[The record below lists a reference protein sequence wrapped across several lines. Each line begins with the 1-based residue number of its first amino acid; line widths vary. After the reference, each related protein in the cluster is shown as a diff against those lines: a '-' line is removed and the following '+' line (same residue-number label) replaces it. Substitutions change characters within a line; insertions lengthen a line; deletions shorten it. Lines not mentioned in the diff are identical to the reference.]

1 MSIKYLNPKSYGQVY
16 QRLVNGY
23 RKVKGK
29 DPTGLDLIKIKL
41 EAAEQIRNSEKII
54 KFPEEKITPFYEGRP
69 SKGPQADV
77 KKFPTKNKPAAQT
90 YSSDFLDLLE
100 EFNKI
105 SKNQPSLAEI
115 TGVSNK
121 YPEKTGIVKS
131 TIELLES
138 KDPKSLSREL
148 QRIMKREGTYVDY
161 SDEEVAQILNGFES
175 RTKNKI
181 KPAEEMID
189 KGDFDPSGFAGGGLA
204 YMLGEPV
211 RMFKG
216 GRIGYSVGAGKK
228 GVQGLL
234 DLVKNKFGKKS
245 ITTADKVA
253 RPESAITR
261 DLFKRMSKKLKNKLP
276 KKGEFIEDGE
286 TPDYEYYAELLNDA
300 EDSRGFNVQGDETIE
315 VLEDRLKQL
324 KDEEAYYYGQYKA
337 GKLDPEP
344 GEINRS
350 RLTFLK
356 NKSEEA
362 EMSRDKR
369 LITQDELEEL
379 DSLEKRFEYLDLE
392 EKAQDVNRKLT
403 NSEIERLKEINDSG
417 YVDFQKE
424 IDKINRNKKAYGGR
438 IGYSGGGIV
447 KFLNKVLG
455 KQHLS
460 EIKKTDPQLYKGL
473 LEVAPLFKKR
483 DKEALIKYMQK
494 YLPERSADEIEELVT
509 GPNDKMYGQLI
520 RLGSGRDYK
529 GKQELFKK
537 IDQKEMLENLDVK
550 GRKANAV
557 GGRIGYTNGGI
568 TKTKAD
574 YEKELETKDD
584 YEKEDNKILDILD
597 LQVQGAMSGKQQIEG
612 APPGITSDLKTLEI
626 IANFDIPLDD
636 KINLYAN
643 YQRNKSRN
651 RIEKADQEVY
661 LGEGAYRNREVG
673 LNYNKDGEGFS
684 ADAKYNMDSEE
695 PEFRF
700 KYKKLFGGPKKRAKG
715 GRIGFAA
722 GGIDKVRRAF
732 LKLLGAGAGATAATK
747 TGLFGLLKGKQE
759 AKIATKAAEQ
769 VVKRNEPPAYVFDL
783 VEIIRAKGKD
793 ITKSA
798 QTIERETVKT
808 YKGVDLYET
817 PDGFRIR
824 AEGKSAQ
831 EGGKEIDLMYSQMD
845 EIKDEGL
852 ETQKSFTVTDYE
864 EATVRPDAE
873 GKMKDVDFYVD
884 EADHKELKKIVDEE
898 KNKFKS
904 GGLAYMLGE

>member
-16 QRLVNGY
+16 QKLVNGY

-54 KFPEEKITPFYEGRP
+54 KFPEEKITPFYEERP

-216 GRIGYSVGAGKK
+216 GRIGYSIGAGKK

-245 ITTADKVA
+245 ITTADKIA
-253 RPESAITR
+253 RPEKAITKEMF
-261 DLFKRMSKKLKNKLP
+261 DAFNK
-276 KKGEFIEDGE
+276 
-286 TPDYEYYAELLNDA
+286 
-300 EDSRGFNVQGDETIE
+300 
-315 VLEDRLKQL
+315 
-324 KDEEAYYYGQYKA
+324 
-337 GKLDPEP
+337 
-344 GEINRS
+344 
-350 RLTFLK
+350 
-356 NKSEEA
+356 
-362 EMSRDKR
+362 
-369 LITQDELEEL
+369 
-379 DSLEKRFEYLDLE
+379 
-392 EKAQDVNRKLT
+392 
-403 NSEIERLKEINDSG
+403 RLKEKARGTYRSG
-417 YVDFQKE
+417 ED
-424 IDKINRNKKAYGGR
+424 
-438 IGYSGGGIV
+438 
-447 KFLNKVLG
+447 
-455 KQHLS
+455 
-460 EIKKTDPQLYKGL
+460 LYKIL
-473 LEVAPLFKKR
+473 KKEGITM
-483 DKEALIKYMQK
+483 DQAVKEAIDDMPRLSGDAKYDADAVADVMYEKLGIDPDTLNQYHLLDAYDNAYQQLIKQK
-494 YLPERSADEIEELVT
+494 RKSMYQKAADDSLKKMDPEAET
-509 GPNDKMYGQLI
+509 Y
-520 RLGSGRDYK
+520 
-529 GKQELFKK
+529 
-537 IDQKEMLENLDVK
+537 
-550 GRKANAV
+550 A
-557 GGRIGYTNGGI
+557 
-568 TKTKAD
+568 
-574 YEKELETKDD
+574 KELEYDVQEKISEPGYRGVVTEASDLDDTLKIIKSQKSEATKLR
-584 YEKEDNKILDILD
+584 EKY
-597 LQVQGAMSGKQQIEG
+597 
-612 APPGITSDLKTLEI
+612 PGISKVLL
-626 IANFDIPLDD
+626 D
-636 KINLYAN
+636 KIVKDNN
-643 YQRNKSRN
+643 PQRKAEVLASLDEVLTMMDKGMD
-651 RIEKADQEVY
+651 EKQI
-661 LGEGAYRNREVG
+661 
-673 LNYNKDGEGFS
+673 
-684 ADAKYNMDSEE
+684 MDVL
-695 PEFRF
+695 R
-700 KYKKLFGGPKKRAKG
+700 KTTRTKNATG

>member
-16 QRLVNGY
+16 QKLVNGY

-54 KFPEEKITPFYEGRP
+54 KFPEEKITPFYEERP

-181 KPAEEMID
+181 KPAEEMVD
-189 KGDFDPSGFAGGGLA
+189 EGDFDPSGFAGGGLA

-253 RPESAITR
+253 RPEKAITKEMF
-261 DLFKRMSKKLKNKLP
+261 DAFNK
-276 KKGEFIEDGE
+276 
-286 TPDYEYYAELLNDA
+286 
-300 EDSRGFNVQGDETIE
+300 
-315 VLEDRLKQL
+315 
-324 KDEEAYYYGQYKA
+324 
-337 GKLDPEP
+337 
-344 GEINRS
+344 
-350 RLTFLK
+350 
-356 NKSEEA
+356 
-362 EMSRDKR
+362 
-369 LITQDELEEL
+369 
-379 DSLEKRFEYLDLE
+379 
-392 EKAQDVNRKLT
+392 
-403 NSEIERLKEINDSG
+403 RLKEKTTPDTKNLEKTRGKYGSG
-417 YVDFQKE
+417 ED
-424 IDKINRNKKAYGGR
+424 
-438 IGYSGGGIV
+438 
-447 KFLNKVLG
+447 
-455 KQHLS
+455 
-460 EIKKTDPQLYKGL
+460 LYKI
-473 LEVAPLFKKR
+473 FKKEGITINQAV
-483 DKEALIKYMQK
+483 KEAL
-494 YLPERSADEIEELVT
+494 ADM
-509 GPNDKMYGQLI
+509 P
-520 RLGSGRDYK
+520 RLSG
-529 GKQELFKK
+529 
-537 IDQKEMLENLDVK
+537 
-550 GRKANAV
+550 
-557 GGRIGYTNGGI
+557 
-568 TKTKAD
+568 
-574 YEKELETKDD
+574 
-584 YEKEDNKILDILD
+584 
-597 LQVQGAMSGKQQIEG
+597 
-612 APPGITSDLKTLEI
+612 
-626 IANFDIPLDD
+626 
-636 KINLYAN
+636 
-643 YQRNKSRN
+643 
-651 RIEKADQEVY
+651 
-661 LGEGAYRNREVG
+661 
-673 LNYNKDGEGFS
+673 
-684 ADAKYNMDSEE
+684 DAKYDADAVAEVVYQKLDIDPDTLNQYHVLDVYD
-695 PEFRF
+695 
-700 KYKKLFGGPKKRAKG
+700 KAYNLLTKNKKLTPKESFLKQYFAKKSKEKDMYEQAAQREMDAMEAAADVGMKEPMGLTNEEIYAKYQNKISDDLLKKIVIDDNPQRRAEVMATLDEAMTMMEKGMDPDQILNIIKNTTRTKNAKG
-715 GRIGFAA
+715 GRIGFSV

>member
-204 YMLGEPV
+204 YLLGEEPV
-211 RMFKG
+211 KMGKG
-216 GRIGYSVGAGKK
+216 GRIGYSIGAGKK

-245 ITTADKVA
+245 ITTADKIA

-424 IDKINRNKKAYGGR
+424 IDKINRNKKAY
-438 IGYSGGGIV
+438 
-447 KFLNKVLG
+447 
-455 KQHLS
+455 
-460 EIKKTDPQLYKGL
+460 
-473 LEVAPLFKKR
+473 
-483 DKEALIKYMQK
+483 
-494 YLPERSADEIEELVT
+494 
-509 GPNDKMYGQLI
+509 
-520 RLGSGRDYK
+520 
-529 GKQELFKK
+529 
-537 IDQKEMLENLDVK
+537 
-550 GRKANAV
+550 
-557 GGRIGYTNGGI
+557 
-568 TKTKAD
+568 
-574 YEKELETKDD
+574 
-584 YEKEDNKILDILD
+584 
-597 LQVQGAMSGKQQIEG
+597 
-612 APPGITSDLKTLEI
+612 
-626 IANFDIPLDD
+626 
-636 KINLYAN
+636 
-643 YQRNKSRN
+643 
-651 RIEKADQEVY
+651 
-661 LGEGAYRNREVG
+661 
-673 LNYNKDGEGFS
+673 
-684 ADAKYNMDSEE
+684 
-695 PEFRF
+695 
-700 KYKKLFGGPKKRAKG
+700 G

>member
-16 QRLVNGY
+16 QKLVNGY

-204 YMLGEPV
+204 YMLGEPI

-324 KDEEAYYYGQYKA
+324 KDEEAYYYGLYKA

-424 IDKINRNKKAYGGR
+424 IDKINRNKKAY
-438 IGYSGGGIV
+438 
-447 KFLNKVLG
+447 
-455 KQHLS
+455 
-460 EIKKTDPQLYKGL
+460 
-473 LEVAPLFKKR
+473 
-483 DKEALIKYMQK
+483 
-494 YLPERSADEIEELVT
+494 
-509 GPNDKMYGQLI
+509 
-520 RLGSGRDYK
+520 
-529 GKQELFKK
+529 
-537 IDQKEMLENLDVK
+537 
-550 GRKANAV
+550 
-557 GGRIGYTNGGI
+557 
-568 TKTKAD
+568 
-574 YEKELETKDD
+574 
-584 YEKEDNKILDILD
+584 
-597 LQVQGAMSGKQQIEG
+597 
-612 APPGITSDLKTLEI
+612 
-626 IANFDIPLDD
+626 
-636 KINLYAN
+636 
-643 YQRNKSRN
+643 
-651 RIEKADQEVY
+651 
-661 LGEGAYRNREVG
+661 
-673 LNYNKDGEGFS
+673 
-684 ADAKYNMDSEE
+684 
-695 PEFRF
+695 
-700 KYKKLFGGPKKRAKG
+700 G

>member
-16 QRLVNGY
+16 QKLVNGY

-29 DPTGLDLIKIKL
+29 DPSGLDLIKIKL
-41 EAAEQIRNSEKII
+41 EAAEQIKNSEKII
-54 KFPEEKITPFYEGRP
+54 KFPEEKITPFYEERP

-234 DLVKNKFGKKS
+234 DLVKNKFGKES

-253 RPESAITR
+253 RPEKAITKEMF
-261 DLFKRMSKKLKNKLP
+261 DAFNKRLKEKTKSYKQGDPITSENFGDTSFAPDMTGLNKAREMDDDIVKFRTENPAGKGRFTKAEVIITRLKNTIQGAKNNPDETSDYVLKNFPNMIEELKNKPELANNENVFQTLAVEGLP
-276 KKGEFIEDGE
+276 K
-286 TPDYEYYAELLNDA
+286 N
-300 EDSRGFNVQGDETIE
+300 Q
-315 VLEDRLKQL
+315 RLKVYDDGTVDFETL
-324 KDEEAYYYGQYKA
+324 KPTHQF
-337 GKLDPEP
+337 KLKED
-344 GEINRS
+344 I
-350 RLTFLK
+350 K
-356 NKSEEA
+356 
-362 EMSRDKR
+362 
-369 LITQDELEEL
+369 
-379 DSLEKRFEYLDLE
+379 
-392 EKAQDVNRKLT
+392 RKL
-403 NSEIERLKEINDSG
+403 
-417 YVDFQKE
+417 
-424 IDKINRNKKAYGGR
+424 
-438 IGYSGGGIV
+438 
-447 KFLNKVLG
+447 
-455 KQHLS
+455 
-460 EIKKTDPQLYKGL
+460 
-473 LEVAPLFKKR
+473 
-483 DKEALIKYMQK
+483 
-494 YLPERSADEIEELVT
+494 
-509 GPNDKMYGQLI
+509 
-520 RLGSGRDYK
+520 
-529 GKQELFKK
+529 
-537 IDQKEMLENLDVK
+537 
-550 GRKANAV
+550 NA
-557 GGRIGYTNGGI
+557 
-568 TKTKAD
+568 
-574 YEKELETKDD
+574 E
-584 YEKEDNKILDILD
+584 
-597 LQVQGAMSGKQQIEG
+597 
-612 APPGITSDLKTLEI
+612 
-626 IANFDIPLDD
+626 
-636 KINLYAN
+636 
-643 YQRNKSRN
+643 
-651 RIEKADQEVY
+651 
-661 LGEGAYRNREVG
+661 
-673 LNYNKDGEGFS
+673 
-684 ADAKYNMDSEE
+684 
-695 PEFRF
+695 
-700 KYKKLFGGPKKRAKG
+700 G

-769 VVKRNEPPAYVFDL
+769 VVQRNEPPAYVFDL
-783 VEIIRAKGKD
+783 VKIIRAKGKD

-852 ETQKSFTVTDYE
+852 ETQKTFTVTDYE

-884 EADHKELKKIVDEE
+884 EADHKELQKIVDEE

>member
-16 QRLVNGY
+16 QKLVNGY

-29 DPTGLDLIKIKL
+29 DPSGLDLIKIKL
-41 EAAEQIRNSEKII
+41 EAAEQIKNSEKII
-54 KFPEEKITPFYEGRP
+54 KFPEEKITPFYEERP

-181 KPAEEMID
+181 KPAEEIINE
-189 KGDFDPSGFAGGGLA
+189 GDFDPSGFAGGGLA

-245 ITTADKVA
+245 ITTADKIA

-438 IGYSGGGIV
+438 IG
-447 KFLNKVLG
+447 
-455 KQHLS
+455 
-460 EIKKTDPQLYKGL
+460 
-473 LEVAPLFKKR
+473 
-483 DKEALIKYMQK
+483 
-494 YLPERSADEIEELVT
+494 
-509 GPNDKMYGQLI
+509 
-520 RLGSGRDYK
+520 
-529 GKQELFKK
+529 
-537 IDQKEMLENLDVK
+537 
-550 GRKANAV
+550 
-557 GGRIGYTNGGI
+557 
-568 TKTKAD
+568 
-574 YEKELETKDD
+574 
-584 YEKEDNKILDILD
+584 
-597 LQVQGAMSGKQQIEG
+597 
-612 APPGITSDLKTLEI
+612 
-626 IANFDIPLDD
+626 
-636 KINLYAN
+636 
-643 YQRNKSRN
+643 
-651 RIEKADQEVY
+651 
-661 LGEGAYRNREVG
+661 
-673 LNYNKDGEGFS
+673 
-684 ADAKYNMDSEE
+684 
-695 PEFRF
+695 
-700 KYKKLFGGPKKRAKG
+700 
-715 GRIGFAA
+715 FAA

-884 EADHKELKKIVDEE
+884 EADHKELQKIVDEE

>member
-16 QRLVNGY
+16 QKLVNGY

-29 DPTGLDLIKIKL
+29 DPSGLDLIKIKL
-41 EAAEQIRNSEKII
+41 EAAEQIKNSEKII
-54 KFPEEKITPFYEGRP
+54 KFPEEKITPFYEERP

-189 KGDFDPSGFAGGGLA
+189 EGDFDPSGFAGGGLA

-234 DLVKNKFGKKS
+234 DLVKNKFGKES

-253 RPESAITR
+253 RPEKAITKEMF
-261 DLFKRMSKKLKNKLP
+261 DAFNKRLKEKTKSYKQGDPITSENFGDTSFAPDMTGLNKAREMDDDIVKFRTENPAGKGRFTKAEVIITRLKNTIQGAKNNPDETSDYVLKNFPNMIEELKNKPELANNKNVFQTLAVEGLP
-276 KKGEFIEDGE
+276 K
-286 TPDYEYYAELLNDA
+286 N
-300 EDSRGFNVQGDETIE
+300 Q
-315 VLEDRLKQL
+315 RLKVY
-324 KDEEAYYYGQYKA
+324 DDG
-337 GKLDPEP
+337 
-344 GEINRS
+344 
-350 RLTFLK
+350 T
-356 NKSEEA
+356 
-362 EMSRDKR
+362 
-369 LITQDELEEL
+369 
-379 DSLEKRFEYLDLE
+379 
-392 EKAQDVNRKLT
+392 
-403 NSEIERLKEINDSG
+403 
-417 YVDFQKE
+417 VDFQTLKPTH
-424 IDKINRNKKAYGGR
+424 
-438 IGYSGGGIV
+438 
-447 KFLNKVLG
+447 
-455 KQHLS
+455 Q
-460 EIKKTDPQLYKGL
+460 
-473 LEVAPLFKKR
+473 FK
-483 DKEALIKYMQK
+483 L
-494 YLPERSADEIEELVT
+494 
-509 GPNDKMYGQLI
+509 
-520 RLGSGRDYK
+520 
-529 GKQELFKK
+529 
-537 IDQKEMLENLDVK
+537 
-550 GRKANAV
+550 
-557 GGRIGYTNGGI
+557 
-568 TKTKAD
+568 
-574 YEKELETKDD
+574 
-584 YEKEDNKILDILD
+584 KEDIKR
-597 LQVQGAMSGKQQIEG
+597 K
-612 APPGITSDLKTLEI
+612 
-626 IANFDIPLDD
+626 
-636 KINLYAN
+636 
-643 YQRNKSRN
+643 
-651 RIEKADQEVY
+651 
-661 LGEGAYRNREVG
+661 
-673 LNYNKDGEGFS
+673 LNAE
-684 ADAKYNMDSEE
+684 
-695 PEFRF
+695 
-700 KYKKLFGGPKKRAKG
+700 G

-769 VVKRNEPPAYVFDL
+769 VVQRNEPPAYVFDL
-783 VEIIRAKGKD
+783 VKIIRAKGKD

-852 ETQKSFTVTDYE
+852 ETQKTFTVTDYE

-884 EADHKELKKIVDEE
+884 EADHKELQKIVDEE

>member
-253 RPESAITR
+253 RPEKAITKEMF
-261 DLFKRMSKKLKNKLP
+261 DAFNK
-276 KKGEFIEDGE
+276 
-286 TPDYEYYAELLNDA
+286 
-300 EDSRGFNVQGDETIE
+300 
-315 VLEDRLKQL
+315 
-324 KDEEAYYYGQYKA
+324 
-337 GKLDPEP
+337 
-344 GEINRS
+344 
-350 RLTFLK
+350 
-356 NKSEEA
+356 
-362 EMSRDKR
+362 
-369 LITQDELEEL
+369 
-379 DSLEKRFEYLDLE
+379 
-392 EKAQDVNRKLT
+392 
-403 NSEIERLKEINDSG
+403 RLKEKTRGTYRSG
-417 YVDFQKE
+417 ED
-424 IDKINRNKKAYGGR
+424 
-438 IGYSGGGIV
+438 
-447 KFLNKVLG
+447 
-455 KQHLS
+455 
-460 EIKKTDPQLYKGL
+460 LYKIL
-473 LEVAPLFKKR
+473 KKEGITM
-483 DKEALIKYMQK
+483 DQAVKEAIDDMPRLSGDAKYDADAVADVMYEKLGIDPDTLNQYHLLDAYDNAYQQLIKQK
-494 YLPERSADEIEELVT
+494 RKSMYQKAADDSLKKMDPEAET
-509 GPNDKMYGQLI
+509 Y
-520 RLGSGRDYK
+520 
-529 GKQELFKK
+529 
-537 IDQKEMLENLDVK
+537 
-550 GRKANAV
+550 A
-557 GGRIGYTNGGI
+557 
-568 TKTKAD
+568 
-574 YEKELETKDD
+574 KELEYDVQEKISEPGYRGVVTEASDLDDTLKIIKSQKSEATKLR
-584 YEKEDNKILDILD
+584 EKY
-597 LQVQGAMSGKQQIEG
+597 
-612 APPGITSDLKTLEI
+612 PGISKVLL
-626 IANFDIPLDD
+626 D
-636 KINLYAN
+636 KIVKDNN
-643 YQRNKSRN
+643 PQRKAEVLASLDEVLTMMDKGMD
-651 RIEKADQEVY
+651 EKQI
-661 LGEGAYRNREVG
+661 
-673 LNYNKDGEGFS
+673 
-684 ADAKYNMDSEE
+684 MDVL
-695 PEFRF
+695 R
-700 KYKKLFGGPKKRAKG
+700 KTTRTKNATG

-747 TGLFGLLKGKQE
+747 TGLFGLLKGKKE
-759 AKIATKAAEQ
+759 GKIATKAAEQ

>member
-16 QRLVNGY
+16 QKLVNGY

-29 DPTGLDLIKIKL
+29 DPSGLDLIKIKL
-41 EAAEQIRNSEKII
+41 EAAEQIKNSEKII
-54 KFPEEKITPFYEGRP
+54 KFPEEKITPFYEERP

-189 KGDFDPSGFAGGGLA
+189 EGDFDPSGFAGGGLA

-234 DLVKNKFGKKS
+234 DLVKNKFGKES

-253 RPESAITR
+253 RPEKAITKEMF
-261 DLFKRMSKKLKNKLP
+261 DAFNKRLKEKTKSYKQGDPITSENFGDTSFAPDMTGLNKAREMDDDIVKFRTENPAGKGRFTKAEVIITRLKNTIQGAKNNPDETSDYVLKNFPNMIEELKNKPELANNENVFQTLAVEGLP
-276 KKGEFIEDGE
+276 K
-286 TPDYEYYAELLNDA
+286 N
-300 EDSRGFNVQGDETIE
+300 Q
-315 VLEDRLKQL
+315 RLKVYDDGTVDFETL
-324 KDEEAYYYGQYKA
+324 KPTHQF
-337 GKLDPEP
+337 KLKED
-344 GEINRS
+344 I
-350 RLTFLK
+350 K
-356 NKSEEA
+356 
-362 EMSRDKR
+362 
-369 LITQDELEEL
+369 
-379 DSLEKRFEYLDLE
+379 
-392 EKAQDVNRKLT
+392 RKL
-403 NSEIERLKEINDSG
+403 
-417 YVDFQKE
+417 
-424 IDKINRNKKAYGGR
+424 
-438 IGYSGGGIV
+438 
-447 KFLNKVLG
+447 
-455 KQHLS
+455 
-460 EIKKTDPQLYKGL
+460 
-473 LEVAPLFKKR
+473 
-483 DKEALIKYMQK
+483 
-494 YLPERSADEIEELVT
+494 
-509 GPNDKMYGQLI
+509 
-520 RLGSGRDYK
+520 
-529 GKQELFKK
+529 
-537 IDQKEMLENLDVK
+537 
-550 GRKANAV
+550 NA
-557 GGRIGYTNGGI
+557 
-568 TKTKAD
+568 
-574 YEKELETKDD
+574 E
-584 YEKEDNKILDILD
+584 
-597 LQVQGAMSGKQQIEG
+597 
-612 APPGITSDLKTLEI
+612 
-626 IANFDIPLDD
+626 
-636 KINLYAN
+636 
-643 YQRNKSRN
+643 
-651 RIEKADQEVY
+651 
-661 LGEGAYRNREVG
+661 
-673 LNYNKDGEGFS
+673 
-684 ADAKYNMDSEE
+684 
-695 PEFRF
+695 
-700 KYKKLFGGPKKRAKG
+700 G

-769 VVKRNEPPAYVFDL
+769 VVQRNEPPAYVFDL
-783 VEIIRAKGKD
+783 VKIIRAKGKD

-831 EGGKEIDLMYSQMD
+831 EGGKEIDLMYSKMD
-845 EIKDEGL
+845 EVKDEGL
-852 ETQKSFTVTDYE
+852 ETQKAIKVTDYE

-884 EADHKELKKIVDEE
+884 ETDHKELQKIVDEE
-898 KNKFKS
+898 KSKFKS

>member
-16 QRLVNGY
+16 QKLVNGY

-54 KFPEEKITPFYEGRP
+54 KFPEEKITPFYEERP

-253 RPESAITR
+253 RPEKAITKEMF
-261 DLFKRMSKKLKNKLP
+261 DAFNK
-276 KKGEFIEDGE
+276 
-286 TPDYEYYAELLNDA
+286 
-300 EDSRGFNVQGDETIE
+300 
-315 VLEDRLKQL
+315 
-324 KDEEAYYYGQYKA
+324 
-337 GKLDPEP
+337 
-344 GEINRS
+344 
-350 RLTFLK
+350 
-356 NKSEEA
+356 
-362 EMSRDKR
+362 
-369 LITQDELEEL
+369 
-379 DSLEKRFEYLDLE
+379 
-392 EKAQDVNRKLT
+392 
-403 NSEIERLKEINDSG
+403 RLKEKTTPDTKNLEKTRGKYGSG
-417 YVDFQKE
+417 ED
-424 IDKINRNKKAYGGR
+424 
-438 IGYSGGGIV
+438 
-447 KFLNKVLG
+447 
-455 KQHLS
+455 
-460 EIKKTDPQLYKGL
+460 LYKI
-473 LEVAPLFKKR
+473 FKKEGITINQAV
-483 DKEALIKYMQK
+483 KEAL
-494 YLPERSADEIEELVT
+494 ADM
-509 GPNDKMYGQLI
+509 P
-520 RLGSGRDYK
+520 RLSG
-529 GKQELFKK
+529 
-537 IDQKEMLENLDVK
+537 
-550 GRKANAV
+550 
-557 GGRIGYTNGGI
+557 
-568 TKTKAD
+568 
-574 YEKELETKDD
+574 
-584 YEKEDNKILDILD
+584 
-597 LQVQGAMSGKQQIEG
+597 
-612 APPGITSDLKTLEI
+612 
-626 IANFDIPLDD
+626 
-636 KINLYAN
+636 
-643 YQRNKSRN
+643 
-651 RIEKADQEVY
+651 
-661 LGEGAYRNREVG
+661 
-673 LNYNKDGEGFS
+673 
-684 ADAKYNMDSEE
+684 DAKYDADAVAEVVYQKLDIDPDTLNQYHVLDVYD
-695 PEFRF
+695 
-700 KYKKLFGGPKKRAKG
+700 KAYNLLTKNKKLTPKESFLKQYFAKKSKEKDMYEQAAQREMDAMEAAADVGMKEPMGLTNEEIYAKYQNKISDDLLKKIVIDDNPQRRAEVMATLDEAMTMMEKGMDPDQILNIIKNTTRTKNAKG
-715 GRIGFAA
+715 GRIGFSV

>member
-54 KFPEEKITPFYEGRP
+54 KFPEEKITPFYEERP

-148 QRIMKREGTYVDY
+148 QKIMKREGTYVDY

-189 KGDFDPSGFAGGGLA
+189 EGDFDPSGFAGGGLA

-245 ITTADKVA
+245 ITTADKIA
-253 RPESAITR
+253 RPEKAITK
-261 DLFKRMSKKLKNKLP
+261 DLFDEFNK
-276 KKGEFIEDGE
+276 
-286 TPDYEYYAELLNDA
+286 
-300 EDSRGFNVQGDETIE
+300 
-315 VLEDRLKQL
+315 
-324 KDEEAYYYGQYKA
+324 
-337 GKLDPEP
+337 
-344 GEINRS
+344 
-350 RLTFLK
+350 
-356 NKSEEA
+356 
-362 EMSRDKR
+362 
-369 LITQDELEEL
+369 
-379 DSLEKRFEYLDLE
+379 
-392 EKAQDVNRKLT
+392 
-403 NSEIERLKEINDSG
+403 RLKEKTTPDTKNLEKTRGKYGSGEDFYKILKKEGITINQA
-417 YVDFQKE
+417 V
-424 IDKINRNKKAYGGR
+424 
-438 IGYSGGGIV
+438 
-447 KFLNKVLG
+447 
-455 KQHLS
+455 
-460 EIKKTDPQLYKGL
+460 
-473 LEVAPLFKKR
+473 
-483 DKEALIKYMQK
+483 KEALADMSRLSGDAKYDAEAVAEVVYEKLDIDPDTLNQYHVLDVYDKAYNLLTKNKKLTPKESFLKQYFAKKQK
-494 YLPERSADEIEELVT
+494 E
-509 GPNDKMYGQLI
+509 
-520 RLGSGRDYK
+520 
-529 GKQELFKK
+529 KQETYKDMYQKAADDSLKK
-537 IDQKEMLENLDVK
+537 MDPEAETY
-550 GRKANAV
+550 A
-557 GGRIGYTNGGI
+557 
-568 TKTKAD
+568 
-574 YEKELETKDD
+574 KELEYDVQEKISEPGYRGVVTEASDLDDTLKIIESQKSEATKLREQ
-584 YEKEDNKILDILD
+584 YPGISEALLNKIVKDNNPQRKAEVLASLDEVLTMMD
-597 LQVQGAMSGKQQIEG
+597 KGMDQKQIM
-612 APPGITSDLKTLEI
+612 DVLKNTTRTK
-626 IANFDIPLDD
+626 N
-636 KINLYAN
+636 
-643 YQRNKSRN
+643 
-651 RIEKADQEVY
+651 
-661 LGEGAYRNREVG
+661 
-673 LNYNKDGEGFS
+673 
-684 ADAKYNMDSEE
+684 
-695 PEFRF
+695 
-700 KYKKLFGGPKKRAKG
+700 AKG
-715 GRIGFAA
+715 GRIGFSV

-747 TGLFGLLKGKQE
+747 TGLFGLLKGKKE

>member
-16 QRLVNGY
+16 QKLVNGY

-29 DPTGLDLIKIKL
+29 DPSGLDLIKIKL
-41 EAAEQIRNSEKII
+41 EAAEQIKNSEKII
-54 KFPEEKITPFYEGRP
+54 KFPEEKITPFYEERP

-148 QRIMKREGTYVDY
+148 QKIMKREGTYVDY

-216 GRIGYSVGAGKK
+216 GRIGYSIGAGKK

-234 DLVKNKFGKKS
+234 DLVKNKFGKES

-253 RPESAITR
+253 RPEKAITKEMF
-261 DLFKRMSKKLKNKLP
+261 DAFNKRLKEKTKSYKQGDPITSENFGDTSFAPDMTGLNKAREMDDDIVKFRTENPAGKGRFTKAEVIITRLENTIQGAKNNPDETSDYVLKNFPNMIEELKNKPELANNENVFQTLAVEGLP
-276 KKGEFIEDGE
+276 K
-286 TPDYEYYAELLNDA
+286 N
-300 EDSRGFNVQGDETIE
+300 Q
-315 VLEDRLKQL
+315 RLKVYDDGTVDFETL
-324 KDEEAYYYGQYKA
+324 KPTHQF
-337 GKLDPEP
+337 KLKED
-344 GEINRS
+344 I
-350 RLTFLK
+350 K
-356 NKSEEA
+356 
-362 EMSRDKR
+362 
-369 LITQDELEEL
+369 
-379 DSLEKRFEYLDLE
+379 
-392 EKAQDVNRKLT
+392 RKL
-403 NSEIERLKEINDSG
+403 
-417 YVDFQKE
+417 
-424 IDKINRNKKAYGGR
+424 
-438 IGYSGGGIV
+438 
-447 KFLNKVLG
+447 
-455 KQHLS
+455 
-460 EIKKTDPQLYKGL
+460 
-473 LEVAPLFKKR
+473 
-483 DKEALIKYMQK
+483 
-494 YLPERSADEIEELVT
+494 
-509 GPNDKMYGQLI
+509 
-520 RLGSGRDYK
+520 
-529 GKQELFKK
+529 
-537 IDQKEMLENLDVK
+537 
-550 GRKANAV
+550 NA
-557 GGRIGYTNGGI
+557 
-568 TKTKAD
+568 
-574 YEKELETKDD
+574 E
-584 YEKEDNKILDILD
+584 
-597 LQVQGAMSGKQQIEG
+597 
-612 APPGITSDLKTLEI
+612 
-626 IANFDIPLDD
+626 
-636 KINLYAN
+636 
-643 YQRNKSRN
+643 
-651 RIEKADQEVY
+651 
-661 LGEGAYRNREVG
+661 
-673 LNYNKDGEGFS
+673 
-684 ADAKYNMDSEE
+684 
-695 PEFRF
+695 
-700 KYKKLFGGPKKRAKG
+700 G
-715 GRIGFAA
+715 GRIGFSV

-769 VVKRNEPPAYVFDL
+769 VVQRNEPPAYVFDL

-884 EADHKELKKIVDEE
+884 EADHKELQKIVDEE

>member
-16 QRLVNGY
+16 QKLVNGY

-245 ITTADKVA
+245 ITTADKIA
-253 RPESAITR
+253 RPEKAITKEMF
-261 DLFKRMSKKLKNKLP
+261 DAFNK
-276 KKGEFIEDGE
+276 
-286 TPDYEYYAELLNDA
+286 
-300 EDSRGFNVQGDETIE
+300 
-315 VLEDRLKQL
+315 
-324 KDEEAYYYGQYKA
+324 
-337 GKLDPEP
+337 
-344 GEINRS
+344 
-350 RLTFLK
+350 
-356 NKSEEA
+356 
-362 EMSRDKR
+362 
-369 LITQDELEEL
+369 
-379 DSLEKRFEYLDLE
+379 
-392 EKAQDVNRKLT
+392 
-403 NSEIERLKEINDSG
+403 RLKEKARGTYRSG
-417 YVDFQKE
+417 ED
-424 IDKINRNKKAYGGR
+424 
-438 IGYSGGGIV
+438 
-447 KFLNKVLG
+447 
-455 KQHLS
+455 
-460 EIKKTDPQLYKGL
+460 LYKIL
-473 LEVAPLFKKR
+473 KKEGITM
-483 DKEALIKYMQK
+483 DQAVKEAIDDMPRLSGDAKYDADAVADVMYEKLGIDPDTLNQYHLLDAYDNAYQQLIKQK
-494 YLPERSADEIEELVT
+494 RKSMYQKAADDSLKKMDPEAET
-509 GPNDKMYGQLI
+509 Y
-520 RLGSGRDYK
+520 
-529 GKQELFKK
+529 
-537 IDQKEMLENLDVK
+537 
-550 GRKANAV
+550 A
-557 GGRIGYTNGGI
+557 
-568 TKTKAD
+568 
-574 YEKELETKDD
+574 KELEYDVQEKISEPGYRGVVTEASDLDDTLKIIKSQKSEATKLR
-584 YEKEDNKILDILD
+584 EKY
-597 LQVQGAMSGKQQIEG
+597 
-612 APPGITSDLKTLEI
+612 PGISKVLL
-626 IANFDIPLDD
+626 D
-636 KINLYAN
+636 KIVKDNN
-643 YQRNKSRN
+643 PQRKAEVLASLDEVLTMMDKGMD
-651 RIEKADQEVY
+651 EKQI
-661 LGEGAYRNREVG
+661 
-673 LNYNKDGEGFS
+673 
-684 ADAKYNMDSEE
+684 MDVL
-695 PEFRF
+695 R
-700 KYKKLFGGPKKRAKG
+700 KTTRTKNATG

>member
-16 QRLVNGY
+16 QKLVNGY

-29 DPTGLDLIKIKL
+29 DPSGLDLIKIKL
-41 EAAEQIRNSEKII
+41 EAAEQIKNSEKII
-54 KFPEEKITPFYEGRP
+54 KFPEEKITPFYEERP

-148 QRIMKREGTYVDY
+148 QKIMKREGTYVDY

-189 KGDFDPSGFAGGGLA
+189 EGDFDPSGFAGGGLA

-245 ITTADKVA
+245 ITTADKIA
-253 RPESAITR
+253 RPEKAITK
-261 DLFKRMSKKLKNKLP
+261 DLFDEFNK
-276 KKGEFIEDGE
+276 
-286 TPDYEYYAELLNDA
+286 
-300 EDSRGFNVQGDETIE
+300 
-315 VLEDRLKQL
+315 
-324 KDEEAYYYGQYKA
+324 
-337 GKLDPEP
+337 
-344 GEINRS
+344 
-350 RLTFLK
+350 
-356 NKSEEA
+356 
-362 EMSRDKR
+362 
-369 LITQDELEEL
+369 
-379 DSLEKRFEYLDLE
+379 
-392 EKAQDVNRKLT
+392 
-403 NSEIERLKEINDSG
+403 RLKEKTTPDTKNLEKTRGKYGSGEDFYKILKKEGITINQA
-417 YVDFQKE
+417 V
-424 IDKINRNKKAYGGR
+424 
-438 IGYSGGGIV
+438 
-447 KFLNKVLG
+447 
-455 KQHLS
+455 
-460 EIKKTDPQLYKGL
+460 
-473 LEVAPLFKKR
+473 
-483 DKEALIKYMQK
+483 KEALADMSRLSGDAKYDAEAVAEVVYEKLDIDPDTLNQYHVLDVYDKAYNLLTKNKKLTPKESFLKQYFAKKQK
-494 YLPERSADEIEELVT
+494 E
-509 GPNDKMYGQLI
+509 
-520 RLGSGRDYK
+520 
-529 GKQELFKK
+529 KQEMYKDMYQKAADDSLKK
-537 IDQKEMLENLDVK
+537 MDPEAETY
-550 GRKANAV
+550 A
-557 GGRIGYTNGGI
+557 
-568 TKTKAD
+568 
-574 YEKELETKDD
+574 KELEYDVQEKISEPGYRGVVTEASDLDDTLKIIESQKSEATKLREQ
-584 YEKEDNKILDILD
+584 YPGISEALLNKIVKDNNPQRKAEVLASLDEVLTMMD
-597 LQVQGAMSGKQQIEG
+597 KGMDQKQIM
-612 APPGITSDLKTLEI
+612 DVLKNTTRTK
-626 IANFDIPLDD
+626 N
-636 KINLYAN
+636 
-643 YQRNKSRN
+643 
-651 RIEKADQEVY
+651 
-661 LGEGAYRNREVG
+661 
-673 LNYNKDGEGFS
+673 
-684 ADAKYNMDSEE
+684 
-695 PEFRF
+695 
-700 KYKKLFGGPKKRAKG
+700 AKG
-715 GRIGFAA
+715 GRIGFSV

-747 TGLFGLLKGKQE
+747 TGLFGLLKGKKE
-759 AKIATKAAEQ
+759 TKIATKAAEQ

-783 VEIIRAKGKD
+783 VKIIREKGKD

-808 YKGVDLYET
+808 YKGVELYET

>member
-189 KGDFDPSGFAGGGLA
+189 EGDFDPSGFAGGGLA

-245 ITTADKVA
+245 ITTADKIA
-253 RPESAITR
+253 RPEKAITK
-261 DLFKRMSKKLKNKLP
+261 DLFDEFNK
-276 KKGEFIEDGE
+276 
-286 TPDYEYYAELLNDA
+286 
-300 EDSRGFNVQGDETIE
+300 
-315 VLEDRLKQL
+315 
-324 KDEEAYYYGQYKA
+324 
-337 GKLDPEP
+337 
-344 GEINRS
+344 
-350 RLTFLK
+350 
-356 NKSEEA
+356 
-362 EMSRDKR
+362 
-369 LITQDELEEL
+369 
-379 DSLEKRFEYLDLE
+379 
-392 EKAQDVNRKLT
+392 
-403 NSEIERLKEINDSG
+403 RLKEKTTPDTKNLEKTRGKYGSGEDFYKILKKEGITINQA
-417 YVDFQKE
+417 V
-424 IDKINRNKKAYGGR
+424 
-438 IGYSGGGIV
+438 
-447 KFLNKVLG
+447 
-455 KQHLS
+455 
-460 EIKKTDPQLYKGL
+460 
-473 LEVAPLFKKR
+473 
-483 DKEALIKYMQK
+483 KEALADMPRLSGDAKYDADAVAEVVYEKLDIDPDTLNQYHVDVYDKAYNLLTKNKKLTPKESFLKQYFAKKQK
-494 YLPERSADEIEELVT
+494 E
-509 GPNDKMYGQLI
+509 
-520 RLGSGRDYK
+520 
-529 GKQELFKK
+529 KQETYKDMYQKAADDSLKK
-537 IDQKEMLENLDVK
+537 MDPEAETY
-550 GRKANAV
+550 A
-557 GGRIGYTNGGI
+557 
-568 TKTKAD
+568 
-574 YEKELETKDD
+574 KELEYDVQEKISEPGYRGVVTEASDLDDTLKIIESQKSEATKLREQ
-584 YEKEDNKILDILD
+584 YPGISEALLNKIVKDNNPQRKAEVLASLDEVLTMMD
-597 LQVQGAMSGKQQIEG
+597 KGMDQKQIM
-612 APPGITSDLKTLEI
+612 DVLKNTTRTKN
-626 IANFDIPLDD
+626 AT
-636 KINLYAN
+636 
-643 YQRNKSRN
+643 
-651 RIEKADQEVY
+651 
-661 LGEGAYRNREVG
+661 
-673 LNYNKDGEGFS
+673 
-684 ADAKYNMDSEE
+684 
-695 PEFRF
+695 
-700 KYKKLFGGPKKRAKG
+700 G
-715 GRIGFAA
+715 GRIGFSV

-747 TGLFGLLKGKQE
+747 TGLFGLLKGKKE

>member
-16 QRLVNGY
+16 QKLVNGY

-253 RPESAITR
+253 RPEKAITK
-261 DLFKRMSKKLKNKLP
+261 DLFDEFNK
-276 KKGEFIEDGE
+276 
-286 TPDYEYYAELLNDA
+286 
-300 EDSRGFNVQGDETIE
+300 
-315 VLEDRLKQL
+315 
-324 KDEEAYYYGQYKA
+324 
-337 GKLDPEP
+337 
-344 GEINRS
+344 
-350 RLTFLK
+350 
-356 NKSEEA
+356 
-362 EMSRDKR
+362 
-369 LITQDELEEL
+369 
-379 DSLEKRFEYLDLE
+379 
-392 EKAQDVNRKLT
+392 
-403 NSEIERLKEINDSG
+403 RLKEKTTPDTKNLEKTRGKYGSGEDFYKILKKEGITINQA
-417 YVDFQKE
+417 V
-424 IDKINRNKKAYGGR
+424 
-438 IGYSGGGIV
+438 
-447 KFLNKVLG
+447 
-455 KQHLS
+455 
-460 EIKKTDPQLYKGL
+460 
-473 LEVAPLFKKR
+473 
-483 DKEALIKYMQK
+483 KEALADMPRLSGDAKYDADAVAEVVYEKLDIDPDTLNQYHVLDVYDKAYNLLTKNKKLTPKESFLKQYFAKKQK
-494 YLPERSADEIEELVT
+494 E
-509 GPNDKMYGQLI
+509 
-520 RLGSGRDYK
+520 
-529 GKQELFKK
+529 KQETYKDMYQKAADDSLKK
-537 IDQKEMLENLDVK
+537 MDPEAETY
-550 GRKANAV
+550 A
-557 GGRIGYTNGGI
+557 
-568 TKTKAD
+568 
-574 YEKELETKDD
+574 KELEYDVQEKISEPGYRGVVTEASDLDDTLKIIESQKSEATKLREQ
-584 YEKEDNKILDILD
+584 YPGISEALLNKIVKDNNPQRKAEVLASLDEVLTMMD
-597 LQVQGAMSGKQQIEG
+597 KGMDQKQIM
-612 APPGITSDLKTLEI
+612 DVLKNTTRTKN
-626 IANFDIPLDD
+626 AT
-636 KINLYAN
+636 
-643 YQRNKSRN
+643 
-651 RIEKADQEVY
+651 
-661 LGEGAYRNREVG
+661 
-673 LNYNKDGEGFS
+673 
-684 ADAKYNMDSEE
+684 
-695 PEFRF
+695 
-700 KYKKLFGGPKKRAKG
+700 G
-715 GRIGFAA
+715 GRIGFSV

-747 TGLFGLLKGKQE
+747 TGLFGLLKGKKE

>member
-16 QRLVNGY
+16 QKLVNGY

-54 KFPEEKITPFYEGRP
+54 KFPEEKITPFYEERP

-189 KGDFDPSGFAGGGLA
+189 EGDFDPSGFAGGGLA

-253 RPESAITR
+253 RPEKAITKEMF
-261 DLFKRMSKKLKNKLP
+261 DAFNK
-276 KKGEFIEDGE
+276 
-286 TPDYEYYAELLNDA
+286 
-300 EDSRGFNVQGDETIE
+300 
-315 VLEDRLKQL
+315 
-324 KDEEAYYYGQYKA
+324 
-337 GKLDPEP
+337 
-344 GEINRS
+344 
-350 RLTFLK
+350 
-356 NKSEEA
+356 
-362 EMSRDKR
+362 
-369 LITQDELEEL
+369 
-379 DSLEKRFEYLDLE
+379 
-392 EKAQDVNRKLT
+392 
-403 NSEIERLKEINDSG
+403 RLKEKTTPDTKNLEKTRGKYGSG
-417 YVDFQKE
+417 ED
-424 IDKINRNKKAYGGR
+424 
-438 IGYSGGGIV
+438 
-447 KFLNKVLG
+447 
-455 KQHLS
+455 
-460 EIKKTDPQLYKGL
+460 LYKI
-473 LEVAPLFKKR
+473 FKKEGITINQAV
-483 DKEALIKYMQK
+483 KEAL
-494 YLPERSADEIEELVT
+494 ADM
-509 GPNDKMYGQLI
+509 P
-520 RLGSGRDYK
+520 RLSG
-529 GKQELFKK
+529 
-537 IDQKEMLENLDVK
+537 
-550 GRKANAV
+550 
-557 GGRIGYTNGGI
+557 
-568 TKTKAD
+568 
-574 YEKELETKDD
+574 
-584 YEKEDNKILDILD
+584 
-597 LQVQGAMSGKQQIEG
+597 
-612 APPGITSDLKTLEI
+612 
-626 IANFDIPLDD
+626 
-636 KINLYAN
+636 
-643 YQRNKSRN
+643 
-651 RIEKADQEVY
+651 
-661 LGEGAYRNREVG
+661 
-673 LNYNKDGEGFS
+673 
-684 ADAKYNMDSEE
+684 DAKYDADAVAEVVYQKLDIDPDTLNQYHVLDVYD
-695 PEFRF
+695 
-700 KYKKLFGGPKKRAKG
+700 KAYNLLTKNKKLTPKESFLKQYFAKKSKEKDMYEQAAQREMDAMEAAADVGMKEPMGLTNEEIYAKYQNKISDDLLKKIVIDDNPQRRAEVMATLDEAMTMMEKGMDPDQILNIIKNTTRTKNAKG
-715 GRIGFAA
+715 GRIGFSV

>member
-438 IGYSGGGIV
+438 IG
-447 KFLNKVLG
+447 
-455 KQHLS
+455 
-460 EIKKTDPQLYKGL
+460 
-473 LEVAPLFKKR
+473 
-483 DKEALIKYMQK
+483 
-494 YLPERSADEIEELVT
+494 
-509 GPNDKMYGQLI
+509 
-520 RLGSGRDYK
+520 
-529 GKQELFKK
+529 
-537 IDQKEMLENLDVK
+537 
-550 GRKANAV
+550 
-557 GGRIGYTNGGI
+557 
-568 TKTKAD
+568 
-574 YEKELETKDD
+574 
-584 YEKEDNKILDILD
+584 
-597 LQVQGAMSGKQQIEG
+597 
-612 APPGITSDLKTLEI
+612 
-626 IANFDIPLDD
+626 
-636 KINLYAN
+636 
-643 YQRNKSRN
+643 
-651 RIEKADQEVY
+651 
-661 LGEGAYRNREVG
+661 
-673 LNYNKDGEGFS
+673 FS
-684 ADAKYNMDSEE
+684 V
-695 PEFRF
+695 
-700 KYKKLFGGPKKRAKG
+700 
-715 GRIGFAA
+715 

-793 ITKSA
+793 ITKST

>member
-148 QRIMKREGTYVDY
+148 QKIMKREGTYVDY

-189 KGDFDPSGFAGGGLA
+189 EGDFDPSGFAGGGLA

-253 RPESAITR
+253 RPEKAITKEMF
-261 DLFKRMSKKLKNKLP
+261 DAFNK
-276 KKGEFIEDGE
+276 
-286 TPDYEYYAELLNDA
+286 
-300 EDSRGFNVQGDETIE
+300 
-315 VLEDRLKQL
+315 
-324 KDEEAYYYGQYKA
+324 
-337 GKLDPEP
+337 
-344 GEINRS
+344 
-350 RLTFLK
+350 
-356 NKSEEA
+356 
-362 EMSRDKR
+362 
-369 LITQDELEEL
+369 
-379 DSLEKRFEYLDLE
+379 
-392 EKAQDVNRKLT
+392 
-403 NSEIERLKEINDSG
+403 RLKEKTTPDTKNLEKTRGKYGSG
-417 YVDFQKE
+417 ED
-424 IDKINRNKKAYGGR
+424 
-438 IGYSGGGIV
+438 
-447 KFLNKVLG
+447 
-455 KQHLS
+455 
-460 EIKKTDPQLYKGL
+460 LYKI
-473 LEVAPLFKKR
+473 FKKEGITINQAV
-483 DKEALIKYMQK
+483 KEAL
-494 YLPERSADEIEELVT
+494 ADM
-509 GPNDKMYGQLI
+509 P
-520 RLGSGRDYK
+520 RLSG
-529 GKQELFKK
+529 
-537 IDQKEMLENLDVK
+537 
-550 GRKANAV
+550 
-557 GGRIGYTNGGI
+557 
-568 TKTKAD
+568 
-574 YEKELETKDD
+574 
-584 YEKEDNKILDILD
+584 
-597 LQVQGAMSGKQQIEG
+597 
-612 APPGITSDLKTLEI
+612 
-626 IANFDIPLDD
+626 
-636 KINLYAN
+636 
-643 YQRNKSRN
+643 
-651 RIEKADQEVY
+651 
-661 LGEGAYRNREVG
+661 
-673 LNYNKDGEGFS
+673 
-684 ADAKYNMDSEE
+684 DAKYDADAVAEVVYQKLDIDPDTLNQYHVLDVYD
-695 PEFRF
+695 
-700 KYKKLFGGPKKRAKG
+700 KAYNLLTKNKKLTPKESFLKQYFAKKSKEKDMYEQAAQREMDAMEAAADVGMKEPMGLTNEEIYAKYQNKISDDLLKKIVIDDNPQRRAEVMATLDEAMTMMEKGMDPDQILNIIKNTTRTKNAKG
-715 GRIGFAA
+715 GRIGFSV

-747 TGLFGLLKGKQE
+747 TGLFGLLKGKKE
-759 AKIATKAAEQ
+759 GKIATKAAEQ

>member
-54 KFPEEKITPFYEGRP
+54 KFPEEKITPFYEERP

-245 ITTADKVA
+245 ITTADKIA
-253 RPESAITR
+253 RPESVVTR
-261 DLFKRMSKKLKNKLP
+261 DMFKQFNERMKQKDLQKEYKQGDPITSENFGNTPFAPDTTDLKKAREMKRQLTDD
-276 KKGEFIEDGE
+276 EIEDYEEILGDSE
-286 TPDYEYYAELLNDA
+286 TWMNEGTVEEAEAAVKRRKEYEQQMYSEYKVEKQGRKEL
-300 EDSRGFNVQGDETIE
+300 
-315 VLEDRLKQL
+315 
-324 KDEEAYYYGQYKA
+324 EEAY
-337 GKLDPEP
+337 
-344 GEINRS
+344 
-350 RLTFLK
+350 
-356 NKSEEA
+356 
-362 EMSRDKR
+362 
-369 LITQDELEEL
+369 
-379 DSLEKRFEYLDLE
+379 
-392 EKAQDVNRKLT
+392 
-403 NSEIERLKEINDSG
+403 
-417 YVDFQKE
+417 KE
-424 IDKINRNKKAYGGR
+424 IDFRMTGEDTKYEANELADMLAETRYKTEMSDLPQKTQIDLYGEAYD
-438 IGYSGGGIV
+438 Y
-447 KFLNKVLG
+447 LM
-455 KQHLS
+455 
-460 EIKKTDPQLYKGL
+460 
-473 LEVAPLFKKR
+473 EVKR
-483 DKEALIKYMQK
+483 DAANFKGATNIKTGK
-494 YLPERSADEIEELVT
+494 NIVT
-509 GPNDKMYGQLI
+509 GE
-520 RLGSGRDYK
+520 
-529 GKQELFKK
+529 QEL
-537 IDQKEMLENLDVK
+537 
-550 GRKANAV
+550 
-557 GGRIGYTNGGI
+557 
-568 TKTKAD
+568 
-574 YEKELETKDD
+574 
-584 YEKEDNKILDILD
+584 
-597 LQVQGAMSGKQQIEG
+597 
-612 APPGITSDLKTLEI
+612 
-626 IANFDIPLDD
+626 PLDPTTG
-636 KINLYAN
+636 KP
-643 YQRNKSRN
+643 RK
-651 RIEKADQEVY
+651 
-661 LGEGAYRNREVG
+661 
-673 LNYNKDGEGFS
+673 LNAE
-684 ADAKYNMDSEE
+684 
-695 PEFRF
+695 
-700 KYKKLFGGPKKRAKG
+700 G

-769 VVKRNEPPAYVFDL
+769 VVQRNEPPAYVFDL
-783 VEIIRAKGKD
+783 VKIIRAKGKD

-852 ETQKSFTVTDYE
+852 ETQKTFTVTDYE

-884 EADHKELKKIVDEE
+884 EADHKELQKIVDEE

>member
-16 QRLVNGY
+16 QKLVNGY

-189 KGDFDPSGFAGGGLA
+189 EGDFDPSGFAGGGLA

-245 ITTADKVA
+245 ITTADKIA
-253 RPESAITR
+253 RPEKAITKEMF
-261 DLFKRMSKKLKNKLP
+261 DAFNK
-276 KKGEFIEDGE
+276 
-286 TPDYEYYAELLNDA
+286 
-300 EDSRGFNVQGDETIE
+300 
-315 VLEDRLKQL
+315 
-324 KDEEAYYYGQYKA
+324 
-337 GKLDPEP
+337 
-344 GEINRS
+344 
-350 RLTFLK
+350 
-356 NKSEEA
+356 
-362 EMSRDKR
+362 
-369 LITQDELEEL
+369 
-379 DSLEKRFEYLDLE
+379 
-392 EKAQDVNRKLT
+392 
-403 NSEIERLKEINDSG
+403 RLKEKTTPDTKNLEKTRGKYGSG
-417 YVDFQKE
+417 ED
-424 IDKINRNKKAYGGR
+424 
-438 IGYSGGGIV
+438 
-447 KFLNKVLG
+447 
-455 KQHLS
+455 
-460 EIKKTDPQLYKGL
+460 LYKI
-473 LEVAPLFKKR
+473 FKKEGITINQAV
-483 DKEALIKYMQK
+483 KEAL
-494 YLPERSADEIEELVT
+494 ADM
-509 GPNDKMYGQLI
+509 P
-520 RLGSGRDYK
+520 RLSG
-529 GKQELFKK
+529 
-537 IDQKEMLENLDVK
+537 
-550 GRKANAV
+550 
-557 GGRIGYTNGGI
+557 
-568 TKTKAD
+568 
-574 YEKELETKDD
+574 
-584 YEKEDNKILDILD
+584 
-597 LQVQGAMSGKQQIEG
+597 
-612 APPGITSDLKTLEI
+612 
-626 IANFDIPLDD
+626 
-636 KINLYAN
+636 
-643 YQRNKSRN
+643 
-651 RIEKADQEVY
+651 
-661 LGEGAYRNREVG
+661 
-673 LNYNKDGEGFS
+673 
-684 ADAKYNMDSEE
+684 DAKYDADAVAEVVYQKLDIDPDTLNQYHVLDVYD
-695 PEFRF
+695 
-700 KYKKLFGGPKKRAKG
+700 KAYNLLTKNKKLTPKESFLKQYFAKKSKEKDMYEQAAQREMDAMEAAADVGMKEPMGLTNEEIYAKYQNKISDDLLKKIVIDDNPQRRAEVMATLDEAMTMMEKGMDPDQILNIIKNTTRTKNAKG
-715 GRIGFAA
+715 GRIGFSV

>member
-253 RPESAITR
+253 RPEKAVVK
-261 DLFKRMSKKLKNKLP
+261 DLFDEFNKRFKEKT
-276 KKGEFIEDGE
+276 
-286 TPDYEYYAELLNDA
+286 TPD
-300 EDSRGFNVQGDETIE
+300 T
-315 VLEDRLKQL
+315 
-324 KDEEAYYYGQYKA
+324 KD
-337 GKLDPEP
+337 
-344 GEINRS
+344 
-350 RLTFLK
+350 
-356 NKSEEA
+356 
-362 EMSRDKR
+362 
-369 LITQDELEEL
+369 
-379 DSLEKRFEYLDLE
+379 LEKARGKYGSGEDFY
-392 EKAQDVNRKLT
+392 K
-403 NSEIERLKEINDSG
+403 ILKKEGITINQA
-417 YVDFQKE
+417 V
-424 IDKINRNKKAYGGR
+424 
-438 IGYSGGGIV
+438 
-447 KFLNKVLG
+447 
-455 KQHLS
+455 
-460 EIKKTDPQLYKGL
+460 
-473 LEVAPLFKKR
+473 
-483 DKEALIKYMQK
+483 KEALADMPRLSGDAKYDADAVAEVVYQK
-494 YLPERSADEIEELVT
+494 LDIDPDTLNQYHVLDVY
-509 GPNDKMYGQLI
+509 DKAYNLLTKNKKLTPKESFLKQ
-520 RLGSGRDYK
+520 YFAK
-529 GKQELFKK
+529 KQKEKQETYKDMYQKAADDSLKK
-537 IDQKEMLENLDVK
+537 MDPEAETY
-550 GRKANAV
+550 A
-557 GGRIGYTNGGI
+557 
-568 TKTKAD
+568 
-574 YEKELETKDD
+574 KELEYDVQEKISEPGYRGVVTEASDLDDTLKIIESQKSEATKLREQ
-584 YEKEDNKILDILD
+584 YPGISEALLNKIVKDNNPQRKAEVLASLDEVLTMMD
-597 LQVQGAMSGKQQIEG
+597 KGMDQKQIM
-612 APPGITSDLKTLEI
+612 DVLKNTTRTKN
-626 IANFDIPLDD
+626 AT
-636 KINLYAN
+636 
-643 YQRNKSRN
+643 
-651 RIEKADQEVY
+651 
-661 LGEGAYRNREVG
+661 
-673 LNYNKDGEGFS
+673 
-684 ADAKYNMDSEE
+684 
-695 PEFRF
+695 
-700 KYKKLFGGPKKRAKG
+700 G
-715 GRIGFAA
+715 GRIGFSV

-747 TGLFGLLKGKQE
+747 TGLFGLLKGKKE

>member
-16 QRLVNGY
+16 QKLVNGY

-29 DPTGLDLIKIKL
+29 DPSGLDLIKIKL

-54 KFPEEKITPFYEGRP
+54 KFPEEKITPFYEERP

-189 KGDFDPSGFAGGGLA
+189 EGDFDPSGFAGGGLA

-245 ITTADKVA
+245 ITTADKIA
-253 RPESAITR
+253 RPEKAITKEMF
-261 DLFKRMSKKLKNKLP
+261 DAFNKRLKEKTKSYKQGDPITSENFGDTSFAPDMTGLNKAREMDDDIVKFRTENPAGKGRFTKAEVIITRLKNTIQGAKNNPDETSDYVLKNFPNMIEELKNKPELANNENVFQTLAVEGLP
-276 KKGEFIEDGE
+276 K
-286 TPDYEYYAELLNDA
+286 N
-300 EDSRGFNVQGDETIE
+300 Q
-315 VLEDRLKQL
+315 RLKVYDDGTVDFETL
-324 KDEEAYYYGQYKA
+324 KPTHQF
-337 GKLDPEP
+337 KLKED
-344 GEINRS
+344 I
-350 RLTFLK
+350 K
-356 NKSEEA
+356 
-362 EMSRDKR
+362 
-369 LITQDELEEL
+369 
-379 DSLEKRFEYLDLE
+379 
-392 EKAQDVNRKLT
+392 RKL
-403 NSEIERLKEINDSG
+403 
-417 YVDFQKE
+417 
-424 IDKINRNKKAYGGR
+424 
-438 IGYSGGGIV
+438 
-447 KFLNKVLG
+447 
-455 KQHLS
+455 
-460 EIKKTDPQLYKGL
+460 
-473 LEVAPLFKKR
+473 
-483 DKEALIKYMQK
+483 
-494 YLPERSADEIEELVT
+494 
-509 GPNDKMYGQLI
+509 
-520 RLGSGRDYK
+520 
-529 GKQELFKK
+529 
-537 IDQKEMLENLDVK
+537 
-550 GRKANAV
+550 NA
-557 GGRIGYTNGGI
+557 
-568 TKTKAD
+568 
-574 YEKELETKDD
+574 E
-584 YEKEDNKILDILD
+584 
-597 LQVQGAMSGKQQIEG
+597 
-612 APPGITSDLKTLEI
+612 
-626 IANFDIPLDD
+626 
-636 KINLYAN
+636 
-643 YQRNKSRN
+643 
-651 RIEKADQEVY
+651 
-661 LGEGAYRNREVG
+661 
-673 LNYNKDGEGFS
+673 
-684 ADAKYNMDSEE
+684 
-695 PEFRF
+695 
-700 KYKKLFGGPKKRAKG
+700 G
-715 GRIGFAA
+715 GRIGFSV

-747 TGLFGLLKGKQE
+747 TGLFGLLKGKKE

>member
-16 QRLVNGY
+16 QKLVNGY

-29 DPTGLDLIKIKL
+29 DPSGLDLIKIKL
-41 EAAEQIRNSEKII
+41 EAAEQIKNSEKII
-54 KFPEEKITPFYEGRP
+54 KFPEEKITPFYEERP

-148 QRIMKREGTYVDY
+148 QKIMKREGTYVDY

-181 KPAEEMID
+181 KPAEEIINE
-189 KGDFDPSGFAGGGLA
+189 GDFDPSGFAGGGLA

-234 DLVKNKFGKKS
+234 DLVKNKFGKES

-253 RPESAITR
+253 RPEKAITKEMF
-261 DLFKRMSKKLKNKLP
+261 DAFNKRLKEKTKSYKQGDPITSENFGDTSFAPDMTGLNKAREMDDDIVKFRTENPAGKGRFTKAEVIITRLKNTIQGAKNNPDETSDYVLKNFPNMIEELKNKPELANNENVFQTLAVEGLP
-276 KKGEFIEDGE
+276 K
-286 TPDYEYYAELLNDA
+286 N
-300 EDSRGFNVQGDETIE
+300 Q
-315 VLEDRLKQL
+315 RLKVY
-324 KDEEAYYYGQYKA
+324 DDG
-337 GKLDPEP
+337 
-344 GEINRS
+344 
-350 RLTFLK
+350 T
-356 NKSEEA
+356 
-362 EMSRDKR
+362 
-369 LITQDELEEL
+369 
-379 DSLEKRFEYLDLE
+379 
-392 EKAQDVNRKLT
+392 
-403 NSEIERLKEINDSG
+403 
-417 YVDFQKE
+417 VDFQTLKPTH
-424 IDKINRNKKAYGGR
+424 
-438 IGYSGGGIV
+438 
-447 KFLNKVLG
+447 
-455 KQHLS
+455 Q
-460 EIKKTDPQLYKGL
+460 
-473 LEVAPLFKKR
+473 FK
-483 DKEALIKYMQK
+483 L
-494 YLPERSADEIEELVT
+494 
-509 GPNDKMYGQLI
+509 
-520 RLGSGRDYK
+520 
-529 GKQELFKK
+529 
-537 IDQKEMLENLDVK
+537 
-550 GRKANAV
+550 
-557 GGRIGYTNGGI
+557 
-568 TKTKAD
+568 
-574 YEKELETKDD
+574 
-584 YEKEDNKILDILD
+584 KEDIKR
-597 LQVQGAMSGKQQIEG
+597 K
-612 APPGITSDLKTLEI
+612 
-626 IANFDIPLDD
+626 
-636 KINLYAN
+636 
-643 YQRNKSRN
+643 
-651 RIEKADQEVY
+651 
-661 LGEGAYRNREVG
+661 
-673 LNYNKDGEGFS
+673 LNAE
-684 ADAKYNMDSEE
+684 
-695 PEFRF
+695 
-700 KYKKLFGGPKKRAKG
+700 G

-769 VVKRNEPPAYVFDL
+769 VVQRNEPPAYVFDL
-783 VEIIRAKGKD
+783 VKIIRAKGKD

-852 ETQKSFTVTDYE
+852 ETQKTFTVTDYE

-884 EADHKELKKIVDEE
+884 EADHKELQKIVDEE

>member
-16 QRLVNGY
+16 QKLVNGY

-204 YMLGEPV
+204 YMLGEPI

-234 DLVKNKFGKKS
+234 NLVKNKFGKKS

-253 RPESAITR
+253 RPEKAITKEMF
-261 DLFKRMSKKLKNKLP
+261 DAFNKRLKEKTKSYKQGDPITSENFGDTSFAPDMTGLNKAREMDDDIVKFRTENPAGKGRFTKAEVIITRLKNTIQGAKNNPDETSDYVLKNFPNMIEELKNKPELANNENVFQTLAVEGLP
-276 KKGEFIEDGE
+276 K
-286 TPDYEYYAELLNDA
+286 N
-300 EDSRGFNVQGDETIE
+300 Q
-315 VLEDRLKQL
+315 RLKVY
-324 KDEEAYYYGQYKA
+324 DDG
-337 GKLDPEP
+337 
-344 GEINRS
+344 
-350 RLTFLK
+350 T
-356 NKSEEA
+356 
-362 EMSRDKR
+362 
-369 LITQDELEEL
+369 
-379 DSLEKRFEYLDLE
+379 
-392 EKAQDVNRKLT
+392 
-403 NSEIERLKEINDSG
+403 
-417 YVDFQKE
+417 VDFQTLKPTH
-424 IDKINRNKKAYGGR
+424 
-438 IGYSGGGIV
+438 
-447 KFLNKVLG
+447 
-455 KQHLS
+455 Q
-460 EIKKTDPQLYKGL
+460 
-473 LEVAPLFKKR
+473 FK
-483 DKEALIKYMQK
+483 L
-494 YLPERSADEIEELVT
+494 
-509 GPNDKMYGQLI
+509 
-520 RLGSGRDYK
+520 
-529 GKQELFKK
+529 
-537 IDQKEMLENLDVK
+537 
-550 GRKANAV
+550 
-557 GGRIGYTNGGI
+557 
-568 TKTKAD
+568 
-574 YEKELETKDD
+574 
-584 YEKEDNKILDILD
+584 KEDIKR
-597 LQVQGAMSGKQQIEG
+597 K
-612 APPGITSDLKTLEI
+612 
-626 IANFDIPLDD
+626 
-636 KINLYAN
+636 
-643 YQRNKSRN
+643 
-651 RIEKADQEVY
+651 
-661 LGEGAYRNREVG
+661 
-673 LNYNKDGEGFS
+673 LNAE
-684 ADAKYNMDSEE
+684 
-695 PEFRF
+695 
-700 KYKKLFGGPKKRAKG
+700 G

-769 VVKRNEPPAYVFDL
+769 VVQRNEPPAYVFDL

-852 ETQKSFTVTDYE
+852 ETQKTFTVTDYE

-884 EADHKELKKIVDEE
+884 EADHKELQKIVDEE

>member
-189 KGDFDPSGFAGGGLA
+189 EGDFDPSGFAGGGLA

-245 ITTADKVA
+245 ITTADKIA
-253 RPESAITR
+253 RPEKAVTK
-261 DLFKRMSKKLKNKLP
+261 DLFDEFNKRFKEKT
-276 KKGEFIEDGE
+276 
-286 TPDYEYYAELLNDA
+286 TPD
-300 EDSRGFNVQGDETIE
+300 T
-315 VLEDRLKQL
+315 
-324 KDEEAYYYGQYKA
+324 
-337 GKLDPEP
+337 
-344 GEINRS
+344 
-350 RLTFLK
+350 K
-356 NKSEEA
+356 N
-362 EMSRDKR
+362 
-369 LITQDELEEL
+369 
-379 DSLEKRFEYLDLE
+379 LEKTRGKYGSGEDFY
-392 EKAQDVNRKLT
+392 K
-403 NSEIERLKEINDSG
+403 ILKKEGITINQA
-417 YVDFQKE
+417 V
-424 IDKINRNKKAYGGR
+424 
-438 IGYSGGGIV
+438 
-447 KFLNKVLG
+447 
-455 KQHLS
+455 
-460 EIKKTDPQLYKGL
+460 
-473 LEVAPLFKKR
+473 
-483 DKEALIKYMQK
+483 KEALADMSRLSGDAKYDAEAVAEVVYEKLDIDPDTLNQYHVLDVYDKAYNLLTKNKKLTPKESFLKQYFAKKQK
-494 YLPERSADEIEELVT
+494 E
-509 GPNDKMYGQLI
+509 
-520 RLGSGRDYK
+520 
-529 GKQELFKK
+529 KQETYKDMYQKAADDSLKK
-537 IDQKEMLENLDVK
+537 MDPEAETY
-550 GRKANAV
+550 A
-557 GGRIGYTNGGI
+557 
-568 TKTKAD
+568 
-574 YEKELETKDD
+574 KELEYDVQEKISEPGYRGVVTEASDLDDTLKIIESQKSEATKLREQ
-584 YEKEDNKILDILD
+584 YPGISEALLNKIVKDNNPQRKAEVLASLDEVLTMMD
-597 LQVQGAMSGKQQIEG
+597 KGMDQKQIM
-612 APPGITSDLKTLEI
+612 DVLKNTTRTKN
-626 IANFDIPLDD
+626 AT
-636 KINLYAN
+636 
-643 YQRNKSRN
+643 
-651 RIEKADQEVY
+651 
-661 LGEGAYRNREVG
+661 
-673 LNYNKDGEGFS
+673 
-684 ADAKYNMDSEE
+684 
-695 PEFRF
+695 
-700 KYKKLFGGPKKRAKG
+700 G
-715 GRIGFAA
+715 GRIGFSV

-747 TGLFGLLKGKQE
+747 TGLFGLLKGKKE

>member
-16 QRLVNGY
+16 QKLVNGY

-29 DPTGLDLIKIKL
+29 DPSGLDLIKIKL

-54 KFPEEKITPFYEGRP
+54 KFPEEKITPFYEERP

-181 KPAEEMID
+181 KPAEEMVD
-189 KGDFDPSGFAGGGLA
+189 EGDFDPSGFAGGGLA

-216 GRIGYSVGAGKK
+216 GRIGYSIGAGKK

-234 DLVKNKFGKKS
+234 DLVKNKFGKES

-253 RPESAITR
+253 RPEKAITKEMF
-261 DLFKRMSKKLKNKLP
+261 DAFNKRLKEKTKSYKQGDPITSENFGDTSFAPDMTGLNKAREMDDDIVKFRTENPAGKGRFTKAEVIITRLKNTIQGAKNNPDETSDYVLKNFPNMIEELKNKPELANNENVFQTLAVEGLP
-276 KKGEFIEDGE
+276 K
-286 TPDYEYYAELLNDA
+286 N
-300 EDSRGFNVQGDETIE
+300 Q
-315 VLEDRLKQL
+315 RLKVYDDGTVDFETL
-324 KDEEAYYYGQYKA
+324 KPTHQF
-337 GKLDPEP
+337 KLRED
-344 GEINRS
+344 I
-350 RLTFLK
+350 K
-356 NKSEEA
+356 
-362 EMSRDKR
+362 
-369 LITQDELEEL
+369 
-379 DSLEKRFEYLDLE
+379 
-392 EKAQDVNRKLT
+392 RKL
-403 NSEIERLKEINDSG
+403 
-417 YVDFQKE
+417 
-424 IDKINRNKKAYGGR
+424 
-438 IGYSGGGIV
+438 
-447 KFLNKVLG
+447 
-455 KQHLS
+455 
-460 EIKKTDPQLYKGL
+460 
-473 LEVAPLFKKR
+473 
-483 DKEALIKYMQK
+483 
-494 YLPERSADEIEELVT
+494 
-509 GPNDKMYGQLI
+509 
-520 RLGSGRDYK
+520 
-529 GKQELFKK
+529 
-537 IDQKEMLENLDVK
+537 
-550 GRKANAV
+550 NAE
-557 GGRIGYTNGGI
+557 GGRIGYTNGGV
-568 TKTKAD
+568 TKTKTD

-747 TGLFGLLKGKQE
+747 TGLFGLLKGKKE

>member
-234 DLVKNKFGKKS
+234 DLVKNKFGKES
-245 ITTADKVA
+245 ITTADKAA
-253 RPESAITR
+253 RPEKAITKEMF
-261 DLFKRMSKKLKNKLP
+261 DAFNKRLKEKTKSYKQGDPITSENFGDTSFAPDMTGLNKAREMDDDIVKFRTENPAGKGRFTKAEVIITRLKNTIQGAKNNPDETSDYVLKNFPNMIEELKNKPELANNENVFQTLAVEGLP
-276 KKGEFIEDGE
+276 K
-286 TPDYEYYAELLNDA
+286 N
-300 EDSRGFNVQGDETIE
+300 Q
-315 VLEDRLKQL
+315 RLKVY
-324 KDEEAYYYGQYKA
+324 DDG
-337 GKLDPEP
+337 
-344 GEINRS
+344 
-350 RLTFLK
+350 T
-356 NKSEEA
+356 
-362 EMSRDKR
+362 
-369 LITQDELEEL
+369 
-379 DSLEKRFEYLDLE
+379 
-392 EKAQDVNRKLT
+392 
-403 NSEIERLKEINDSG
+403 
-417 YVDFQKE
+417 VDFQTLKPTH
-424 IDKINRNKKAYGGR
+424 
-438 IGYSGGGIV
+438 
-447 KFLNKVLG
+447 
-455 KQHLS
+455 Q
-460 EIKKTDPQLYKGL
+460 
-473 LEVAPLFKKR
+473 FK
-483 DKEALIKYMQK
+483 L
-494 YLPERSADEIEELVT
+494 
-509 GPNDKMYGQLI
+509 
-520 RLGSGRDYK
+520 
-529 GKQELFKK
+529 
-537 IDQKEMLENLDVK
+537 
-550 GRKANAV
+550 
-557 GGRIGYTNGGI
+557 
-568 TKTKAD
+568 
-574 YEKELETKDD
+574 
-584 YEKEDNKILDILD
+584 KEDIKR
-597 LQVQGAMSGKQQIEG
+597 K
-612 APPGITSDLKTLEI
+612 
-626 IANFDIPLDD
+626 
-636 KINLYAN
+636 
-643 YQRNKSRN
+643 
-651 RIEKADQEVY
+651 
-661 LGEGAYRNREVG
+661 
-673 LNYNKDGEGFS
+673 LNAE
-684 ADAKYNMDSEE
+684 
-695 PEFRF
+695 
-700 KYKKLFGGPKKRAKG
+700 G

>member
-54 KFPEEKITPFYEGRP
+54 KFPEEKITPFYEERP

-204 YMLGEPV
+204 YMLGEPI

-234 DLVKNKFGKKS
+234 NLVKNKFGKKS

-324 KDEEAYYYGQYKA
+324 KDEEAYYYGLYKA

-550 GRKANAV
+550 GRKANA
-557 GGRIGYTNGGI
+557 T
-568 TKTKAD
+568 
-574 YEKELETKDD
+574 
-584 YEKEDNKILDILD
+584 
-597 LQVQGAMSGKQQIEG
+597 
-612 APPGITSDLKTLEI
+612 
-626 IANFDIPLDD
+626 
-636 KINLYAN
+636 
-643 YQRNKSRN
+643 
-651 RIEKADQEVY
+651 
-661 LGEGAYRNREVG
+661 
-673 LNYNKDGEGFS
+673 
-684 ADAKYNMDSEE
+684 
-695 PEFRF
+695 
-700 KYKKLFGGPKKRAKG
+700 G

-747 TGLFGLLKGKQE
+747 TGLFGLLKGKKE

>member
-189 KGDFDPSGFAGGGLA
+189 EGDFDPSGFAGGGLA

-245 ITTADKVA
+245 ITTADKIA

-424 IDKINRNKKAYGGR
+424 IDKINRNKKAY
-438 IGYSGGGIV
+438 
-447 KFLNKVLG
+447 
-455 KQHLS
+455 
-460 EIKKTDPQLYKGL
+460 
-473 LEVAPLFKKR
+473 
-483 DKEALIKYMQK
+483 
-494 YLPERSADEIEELVT
+494 
-509 GPNDKMYGQLI
+509 
-520 RLGSGRDYK
+520 
-529 GKQELFKK
+529 
-537 IDQKEMLENLDVK
+537 
-550 GRKANAV
+550 
-557 GGRIGYTNGGI
+557 
-568 TKTKAD
+568 
-574 YEKELETKDD
+574 
-584 YEKEDNKILDILD
+584 
-597 LQVQGAMSGKQQIEG
+597 
-612 APPGITSDLKTLEI
+612 
-626 IANFDIPLDD
+626 
-636 KINLYAN
+636 
-643 YQRNKSRN
+643 
-651 RIEKADQEVY
+651 
-661 LGEGAYRNREVG
+661 
-673 LNYNKDGEGFS
+673 
-684 ADAKYNMDSEE
+684 
-695 PEFRF
+695 
-700 KYKKLFGGPKKRAKG
+700 G

>member
-54 KFPEEKITPFYEGRP
+54 KFPEEKITPFYEERP

-148 QRIMKREGTYVDY
+148 QKIMKREGTYVDY

-189 KGDFDPSGFAGGGLA
+189 EGDFDPSGFAGGGLA

-245 ITTADKVA
+245 ITTADKIA
-253 RPESAITR
+253 RPEKAITK
-261 DLFKRMSKKLKNKLP
+261 DLFDEFNK
-276 KKGEFIEDGE
+276 
-286 TPDYEYYAELLNDA
+286 
-300 EDSRGFNVQGDETIE
+300 
-315 VLEDRLKQL
+315 
-324 KDEEAYYYGQYKA
+324 
-337 GKLDPEP
+337 
-344 GEINRS
+344 
-350 RLTFLK
+350 
-356 NKSEEA
+356 
-362 EMSRDKR
+362 
-369 LITQDELEEL
+369 
-379 DSLEKRFEYLDLE
+379 
-392 EKAQDVNRKLT
+392 
-403 NSEIERLKEINDSG
+403 RLKEKTTPDTKNLEKTRGKYGSGEDFYKILKKEGITINQA
-417 YVDFQKE
+417 V
-424 IDKINRNKKAYGGR
+424 
-438 IGYSGGGIV
+438 
-447 KFLNKVLG
+447 
-455 KQHLS
+455 
-460 EIKKTDPQLYKGL
+460 
-473 LEVAPLFKKR
+473 
-483 DKEALIKYMQK
+483 KEALADMSRLSGDAKYDAEAVAEVVYEKLDIDPYTLNQYHVLDVYDKAYNLLTKNKKLTPKESFLKQYFAKKQK
-494 YLPERSADEIEELVT
+494 E
-509 GPNDKMYGQLI
+509 
-520 RLGSGRDYK
+520 
-529 GKQELFKK
+529 KQETYKDMYQKAADDSLKK
-537 IDQKEMLENLDVK
+537 MDPEAETY
-550 GRKANAV
+550 A
-557 GGRIGYTNGGI
+557 
-568 TKTKAD
+568 
-574 YEKELETKDD
+574 KELEYDVQEKISEPGYRGVVTEASDLDDTLKIIESQKSEATKLREQ
-584 YEKEDNKILDILD
+584 YPGISEALLNKIVKDNNPQRKAEVLASLDEVLTMMD
-597 LQVQGAMSGKQQIEG
+597 KGMDQKQIM
-612 APPGITSDLKTLEI
+612 DVLKNTTRTKN
-626 IANFDIPLDD
+626 AT
-636 KINLYAN
+636 
-643 YQRNKSRN
+643 
-651 RIEKADQEVY
+651 
-661 LGEGAYRNREVG
+661 
-673 LNYNKDGEGFS
+673 
-684 ADAKYNMDSEE
+684 
-695 PEFRF
+695 
-700 KYKKLFGGPKKRAKG
+700 G
-715 GRIGFAA
+715 GRIGFSV

-747 TGLFGLLKGKQE
+747 TGLFGLLKGKKE

>member
-16 QRLVNGY
+16 QKLVNGY

-29 DPTGLDLIKIKL
+29 DPSGLDLIKIKL

-54 KFPEEKITPFYEGRP
+54 KFPEEKITPFYEERP

-181 KPAEEMID
+181 KPAEEIINE
-189 KGDFDPSGFAGGGLA
+189 GDFDPSGFAGGGLA

-234 DLVKNKFGKKS
+234 DLVKNKFGKES

-253 RPESAITR
+253 RPEKAITKEMF
-261 DLFKRMSKKLKNKLP
+261 DAFNKRLKEKTKSYKQGDPITSENFGDTSFAPDMTGLNKAREMDDDIVKFRTENPAGKGRFTKAEVIITRLKNTIQGAKNNPDETSDYVLKNFPNMIEELKNKPELANNENVFQTLAVEGLP
-276 KKGEFIEDGE
+276 K
-286 TPDYEYYAELLNDA
+286 N
-300 EDSRGFNVQGDETIE
+300 Q
-315 VLEDRLKQL
+315 RLKVY
-324 KDEEAYYYGQYKA
+324 DDG
-337 GKLDPEP
+337 
-344 GEINRS
+344 
-350 RLTFLK
+350 T
-356 NKSEEA
+356 
-362 EMSRDKR
+362 
-369 LITQDELEEL
+369 
-379 DSLEKRFEYLDLE
+379 
-392 EKAQDVNRKLT
+392 
-403 NSEIERLKEINDSG
+403 
-417 YVDFQKE
+417 VDFQTLKPTH
-424 IDKINRNKKAYGGR
+424 
-438 IGYSGGGIV
+438 
-447 KFLNKVLG
+447 
-455 KQHLS
+455 Q
-460 EIKKTDPQLYKGL
+460 
-473 LEVAPLFKKR
+473 FK
-483 DKEALIKYMQK
+483 L
-494 YLPERSADEIEELVT
+494 
-509 GPNDKMYGQLI
+509 
-520 RLGSGRDYK
+520 
-529 GKQELFKK
+529 
-537 IDQKEMLENLDVK
+537 
-550 GRKANAV
+550 
-557 GGRIGYTNGGI
+557 
-568 TKTKAD
+568 
-574 YEKELETKDD
+574 
-584 YEKEDNKILDILD
+584 KEDIKR
-597 LQVQGAMSGKQQIEG
+597 K
-612 APPGITSDLKTLEI
+612 
-626 IANFDIPLDD
+626 
-636 KINLYAN
+636 
-643 YQRNKSRN
+643 
-651 RIEKADQEVY
+651 
-661 LGEGAYRNREVG
+661 
-673 LNYNKDGEGFS
+673 LNAE
-684 ADAKYNMDSEE
+684 
-695 PEFRF
+695 
-700 KYKKLFGGPKKRAKG
+700 G

-769 VVKRNEPPAYVFDL
+769 VVQRNEPPAYVFDL

-884 EADHKELKKIVDEE
+884 EADHKELQKIVDEE

>member
-16 QRLVNGY
+16 QKLVNGY

-29 DPTGLDLIKIKL
+29 DPSGLDLIKIKL
-41 EAAEQIRNSEKII
+41 EAAEQIKNSEKII
-54 KFPEEKITPFYEGRP
+54 KFPEEKITPFYEERP

-181 KPAEEMID
+181 KPAEEMVD
-189 KGDFDPSGFAGGGLA
+189 EGDFDPSGFAGGGLA
-204 YMLGEPV
+204 YLLGEEPV
-211 RMFKG
+211 KMGKG
-216 GRIGYSVGAGKK
+216 GRIGYSIGAGKK

-245 ITTADKVA
+245 ITTADKIA

-438 IGYSGGGIV
+438 IG
-447 KFLNKVLG
+447 
-455 KQHLS
+455 
-460 EIKKTDPQLYKGL
+460 
-473 LEVAPLFKKR
+473 
-483 DKEALIKYMQK
+483 
-494 YLPERSADEIEELVT
+494 
-509 GPNDKMYGQLI
+509 
-520 RLGSGRDYK
+520 
-529 GKQELFKK
+529 
-537 IDQKEMLENLDVK
+537 
-550 GRKANAV
+550 
-557 GGRIGYTNGGI
+557 
-568 TKTKAD
+568 
-574 YEKELETKDD
+574 
-584 YEKEDNKILDILD
+584 
-597 LQVQGAMSGKQQIEG
+597 
-612 APPGITSDLKTLEI
+612 
-626 IANFDIPLDD
+626 
-636 KINLYAN
+636 
-643 YQRNKSRN
+643 
-651 RIEKADQEVY
+651 
-661 LGEGAYRNREVG
+661 
-673 LNYNKDGEGFS
+673 
-684 ADAKYNMDSEE
+684 
-695 PEFRF
+695 
-700 KYKKLFGGPKKRAKG
+700 
-715 GRIGFAA
+715 FAA

-769 VVKRNEPPAYVFDL
+769 VVQRNEPPAYVFDL
-783 VEIIRAKGKD
+783 VKIIRAKGKD

-831 EGGKEIDLMYSQMD
+831 EGGKEIDLMYSKMD
-845 EIKDEGL
+845 EVKDEGL
-852 ETQKSFTVTDYE
+852 ETQKAIKVTDYE

-884 EADHKELKKIVDEE
+884 ETDHKELQKIVDEE
-898 KNKFKS
+898 KSKFKS

>member
-253 RPESAITR
+253 RPEKAITKEMF
-261 DLFKRMSKKLKNKLP
+261 DAFNK
-276 KKGEFIEDGE
+276 
-286 TPDYEYYAELLNDA
+286 
-300 EDSRGFNVQGDETIE
+300 
-315 VLEDRLKQL
+315 
-324 KDEEAYYYGQYKA
+324 
-337 GKLDPEP
+337 
-344 GEINRS
+344 
-350 RLTFLK
+350 
-356 NKSEEA
+356 
-362 EMSRDKR
+362 
-369 LITQDELEEL
+369 
-379 DSLEKRFEYLDLE
+379 
-392 EKAQDVNRKLT
+392 
-403 NSEIERLKEINDSG
+403 RLKEKTRGTYRSG
-417 YVDFQKE
+417 ED
-424 IDKINRNKKAYGGR
+424 
-438 IGYSGGGIV
+438 
-447 KFLNKVLG
+447 
-455 KQHLS
+455 
-460 EIKKTDPQLYKGL
+460 LYKIL
-473 LEVAPLFKKR
+473 KKEGITM
-483 DKEALIKYMQK
+483 DQAVKEAIDDMPRLSGDAKYDADAVADVMYEKLGIDPDTLNQYHLLDAYDNAYQQLIKQK
-494 YLPERSADEIEELVT
+494 RKSMYQKAADDSLKKMDPEAET
-509 GPNDKMYGQLI
+509 Y
-520 RLGSGRDYK
+520 
-529 GKQELFKK
+529 
-537 IDQKEMLENLDVK
+537 
-550 GRKANAV
+550 A
-557 GGRIGYTNGGI
+557 
-568 TKTKAD
+568 
-574 YEKELETKDD
+574 KELEYDVQEKISEPGYRGVVTEASDLDDTLKIIKSQKSEATKLR
-584 YEKEDNKILDILD
+584 EKY
-597 LQVQGAMSGKQQIEG
+597 
-612 APPGITSDLKTLEI
+612 PGISKVLL
-626 IANFDIPLDD
+626 D
-636 KINLYAN
+636 KIVKDNN
-643 YQRNKSRN
+643 PQRKAEVLASLDEVLTMMDKGMD
-651 RIEKADQEVY
+651 EKQI
-661 LGEGAYRNREVG
+661 
-673 LNYNKDGEGFS
+673 
-684 ADAKYNMDSEE
+684 MDVL
-695 PEFRF
+695 R
-700 KYKKLFGGPKKRAKG
+700 KTTRTKNATG